1 MAHRRGEPGGD
12 GLPTDARA
20 AVAALFHAHHRR
32 LVGLASLLVDDHGTA
47 EEIVQDAFES
57 LYKRWGGLR
66 DPGAAVAYLDRS
78 VVYGARSAL
87 RRRYVVRSHELP
99 EAGTSRSAEE
109 HGVDSGTRDALSAAI
124 RDLPRRQREV
134 IVLRYYLDLSEAEIA
149 SWLGVSP
156 GSVKR
161 HAFRATE
168 SLHKRMEAWA

>member
-1 MAHRRGEPGGD
+1 MVLRRADTDGD
-12 GLPTDARA
+12 GFPSDARD

-32 LVGLASLLVDDHGTA
+32 LVGLAALLVDDHGTA

-66 DPGAAVAYLDRS
+66 DAGSAIAYLDRS
-78 VVYGARSAL
+78 VVYAARSSL
-87 RRRYVVRSHELP
+87 RRRYVARAHPLP
-99 EAGTSRSAEE
+99 EAGTVPSAE
-109 HGVDSGTRDALSAAI
+109 HYGVDSGTRAALSEAI
-124 RDLPRRQREV
+124 RALPRRQREV